1 MKEYILAVCGAVV
14 ISALISL
21 LLPEGKTGRFI
32 GGILKLFCLLVMLVP
47 LFQMFEQFTIPENGQ
62 EVSSEYEPDEDFLL
76 YVYEKQA
83 EAREEEIEEIVEK
96 EFSVDVSTDVLWEYA
111 QYGCNVTEI
120 KIKIENFGIYGDD
133 EHIYVIQQ
141 IKSYVSEFA
150 RETEVNVYE

>member
-21 LLPEGKTGRFI
+21 LMPEGKTGRFI

-47 LFQMFEQFTIPENGQ
+47 LFQMFKQFTIPESGE
-62 EVSSEYEPDEDFLL
+62 EVSAGYAPDEDFLI

-83 EAREEEIEEIVEK
+83 AAREEEIEKLVGK
-96 EFSVDVSTDVLWEYA
+96 EFSVDVNADILWEYA
-111 QYGCNVTEI
+111 QYACNVTGIE
-120 KIKIENFGIYGDD
+120 IKIENFGIYEEE

-141 IKSYVSEFA
+141 IESFVSEFTG
-150 RETEVNVYE
+150 ETEVKVYE

>member
-21 LLPEGKTGRFI
+21 LMPEGKTGRFI

-47 LFQMFEQFTIPENGQ
+47 LLQMFKQFAVPEEGE
-62 EVSSEYEPDEDFLL
+62 EVSAGYEPDEDFLL
-76 YVYEKQA
+76 NIYEKQA
-83 EAREEEIEEIVEK
+83 AAREDEIEELVEK
-96 EFSVDVSTDVLWEYA
+96 EFSVDVSADVVWEYA
-111 QYGCNVTEI
+111 QYACNVTEI
-120 KIKIENFGIYGDD
+120 RIKIENFGIYGDE

-150 RETEVNVYE
+150 KETEVNVYE